1 MKIAIS
7 SEGNKIEDMIDQ
19 RFGRCKYF
27 LIVDIEDKKIK
38 NVEVKE
44 NQGAVQGHGAGISAA
59 QQLGDLK
66 VDVVITGNLGP
77 NAIQVLEQLEIKTYQ
92 ASGIAKEA
100 LEKFTENKL
109 NTITQTSKAH
119 SGVNEKNSDKVFI
132 PIMDN
137 NGMDSEIA
145 THFGHAPFFG
155 LYDFESK
162 KFTITKNV
170 LDHSDPNRSP
180 VDQIAETFN
189 PTVVFAQSM
198 GERAISLFNEKGIK
212 LKSGPYKI
220 VKEVIENFNKLK
232 ELTQSC
238 GH

>member
-1 MKIAIS
+1 MRIAIS
-7 SEGNKIEDMIDQ
+7 LEGNKIESLIDQ

-27 LIVDIEDKKIK
+27 LIVDIEDKKIT
-38 NVEVKE
+38 NLEVKE
-44 NQGAVQGHGAGISAA
+44 NQGAIQGHGAGISAA

-66 VDVVITGNLGP
+66 VEVLITGNLGP
-77 NAIQVLEQLEIKTYQ
+77 NATQVLEQLEIKTYQ

-100 LEKFTENKL
+100 VEKFIENKL
-109 NTITQTSKAH
+109 NELTKTSKAH
-119 SGVNEKNSDKVFI
+119 SGITEVNNERVFI
-132 PIMDN
+132 PLLN
-137 NGMDSEIA
+137 NSGMDSEIA

-155 LYDFESK
+155 LYDFETK

-170 LDHSDPNRSP
+170 LDHSDPNSSP

-189 PTVVFAQSM
+189 PTIVFAQSM
-198 GERAISLFNEKGIK
+198 GERAIGLFNEKGIK
-212 LKSGPYKI
+212 LKTGPYKT
-220 VKEVIENFNKLK
+220 VKEAIENLNKLK